1 MTHLAIPQKTTT
13 HRMKKSLKSKHPVLG
28 NSIFLRKLESHS
40 GHSWHCVGTWDEQG
54 SPTLVAPEEQTHF
67 CISLKHPTE
76 ASTAVS
82 RLASLFVTGPGG
94 TP

>member
-13 HRMKKSLKSKHPVLG
+13 HRMKKNLNSKHPVLG
-28 NSIFLRKLESHS
+28 NSIFLRKLESHN
-40 GHSWHCVGTWDEQG
+40 GHGWHCVDTWDEQG
-54 SPTLVAPEEQTHF
+54 SPPFVAPAEQTHF

-82 RLASLFVTGPGG
+82 CVASLFITGPGG

>member
-13 HRMKKSLKSKHPVLG
+13 HRMKKNLNSKHPVLG
-28 NSIFLRKLESHS
+28 NSIFMRKLESHN
-40 GHSWHCVGTWDEQG
+40 GHGWHCVDTWDEQG
-54 SPTLVAPEEQTHF
+54 SPTFVAPEEQTHF

-82 RLASLFVTGPGG
+82 CLASLFITGPGG